1 MIDFLA
7 MGDPKL
13 TENHAG
19 VRSLRDFPRM
29 LLLRLLLLPLL
40 LHLPL
45 RFPSLRACG
54 SRESK
59 ASAAAAAR
67 EKEKRQP
74 KYIGNLLQQAKLR
87 SIQSDRVYERKLQK
101 EREEQDK
108 VRTPSVGRRS
118 ASA

>member
-1 MIDFLA
+1 
-7 MGDPKL
+7 
-13 TENHAG
+13 
-19 VRSLRDFPRM
+19 M
-29 LLLRLLLLPLL
+29 LLFLPLR
-40 LHLPL
+40 L
-45 RFPSLRACG
+45 RFPSLCTCG

-59 ASAAAAAR
+59 ASTAAVAR

-108 VRTPSVGRRS
+108 VRTRAVAGRR
-118 ASA
+118 